1 MFYHLGELDDAL
13 TYALGAGNQLDITEG
28 SEYVQTILG
37 MWGDT
42 VLPGIAVVPLFAQPC
57 PTARCIDRYIE
68 LQTKA
73 AHGETIDADKRLV
86 AIVERM
92 FERYAC
98 CDGCGVSLFSPVPPR
113 VINHRLCRCFE
124 DGQYEQAIGIALESW
139 RLDKLEE
146 AIRRS
151 PNCAAALDYS
161 LRACQKL
168 VAHRRFREQVLWLL
182 VKLYEGLPHPKWVVI
197 CECLT
202 FLDDAKAVAT
212 ILNNLLKGTEV
223 HTLHCCCCCLG
234 TAVSDMSASRQCL
247 MCLRCMYCDGV
258 A

>member
-1 MFYHLGELDDAL
+1 MHD
-13 TYALGAGNQLDITEG
+13 
-28 SEYVQTILG
+28 SRHHH
-37 MWGDT
+37 
-42 VLPGIAVVPLFAQPC
+42 
-57 PTARCIDRYIE
+57 TARCIDRYIE

-92 FERYAC
+92 FER
-98 CDGCGVSLFSPVPPR
+98 
-113 VINHRLCRCFE
+113 CFE
-124 DGQYEQAIGIALESW
+124 DGQYEQAIGIALESL

-151 PNCAAALDYS
+151 PDCAATLDYS

-168 VAHRRFREQVLWLL
+168 VTHRRFREQVLWLL

-202 FLDDAKAVAT
+202 FLDDAKAVAS
-212 ILNNLLKGTEV
+212 ILNNLLKGSEV
-223 HTLHCCCCCLG
+223 RPVRML
-234 TAVSDMSASRQCL
+234 S
-247 MCLRCMYCDGV
+247 
-258 A
+258 

>member
-1 MFYHLGELDDAL
+1 MHHRPRWHA
-13 TYALGAGNQLDITEG
+13 
-28 SEYVQTILG
+28 
-37 MWGDT
+37 
-42 VLPGIAVVPLFAQPC
+42 
-57 PTARCIDRYIE
+57 ARCIDRYIE

-73 AHGETIDADKRLV
+73 AHGQTIETDKRLV

-92 FERYAC
+92 FERYAHAFC
-98 CDGCGVSLFSPVPPR
+98 CVDENGRACLVR
-113 VINHRLCRCFE
+113 RCFD

-151 PNCAAALDYS
+151 PDSSAALDYS

-168 VAHRRFREQVLWLL
+168 VAHRRFREQVLLLL

-212 ILNNLLKGTEV
+212 ILNNLLKGSEV
-223 HTLHCCCCCLG
+223 G
-234 TAVSDMSASRQCL
+234 RV
-247 MCLRCMYCDGV
+247 DGV
-258 A
+258 HRMKATQTQCVLYVTTMHAGGRAACLPGRL